1 MTDTPWP
8 VGDLSPGLYT
18 LTSPGGTS
26 LAVVTDDG
34 RLLVQLDD
42 LYTSTPSDKW
52 EDMTQ
57 IYRKGPRW
65 SFAKHTRPLPDR
77 MREAAETLGDAETFG
92 RQHLDAGPDDL
103 RLWTTDDLVRLATEF
118 ESLDRDRQFAS
129 RAITDLLEDILEEHE
144 HGSPARQ
151 QAEHVAEVL
160 MEHPALSIRPI
171 PPF

>member
-1 MTDTPWP
+1 M
-8 VGDLSPGLYT
+8 GDLGPGLYT
-18 LTSPGGTS
+18 LTSPGGTG

-42 LYTSTPSDKW
+42 VDTSAPSDRW

-57 IYRKGPRW
+57 IYRKGTRW
-65 SFAKHTRPLPDR
+65 SFVKHTRPLPDR

-92 RQHLDAGPDDL
+92 RQHLDAGSYDL
-103 RLWTTDDLVRLATEF
+103 RLWTTDDLLRLATEF
-118 ESLDRDRQFAS
+118 ENLDRDRQLAS

-144 HGSPARQ
+144 DGPPARQ
-151 QAEHVAEVL
+151 QAERIAGVL